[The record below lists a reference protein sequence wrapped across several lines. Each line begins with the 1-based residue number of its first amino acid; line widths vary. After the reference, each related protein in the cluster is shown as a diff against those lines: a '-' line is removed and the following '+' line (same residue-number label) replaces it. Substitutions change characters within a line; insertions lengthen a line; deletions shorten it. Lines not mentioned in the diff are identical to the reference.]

1 MEFHKTEAQK
11 AEGRKQDSP
20 SCRKAASGKKRLLLW
35 LAFLL
40 SCLTALALLAVHVVE
55 QLLAGYGAYLSWE
68 NMPVLQL
75 LWAAVRRV
83 LPLFLPLILPV
94 AAILFVC
101 FLLFAARNL
110 ATENRRF
117 GTLKAGTACVIIGDS
132 LQQFCFSF
140 LKVAPVA
147 AVLFVTAVGIK
158 SLFLSVNRVTRIA
171 DNLKRIKE
179 LGIMVRNLSRS
190 EDVARITMLDRL
202 VGVTPGD
209 MEKRYRVEILSED
222 GEVVSSQEVTLRG
235 NRIAIDSI
243 TVNFEYSEIESG
255 RRQNIAY
262 PYRVYSELMKPEDA
276 VPLTCMFNDEELPV
290 IYCLEADSIYGMTE
304 DVFFQRLRELFAIL
318 KDEELSREMG
328 IRSTNGTVNHFV
340 MNPGDVYNISVE
352 ATGGLTVH
360 KKLNLD

>member
-1 MEFHKTEAQK
+1 MEAHKVEAQK
-11 AEGRKQDSP
+11 IEGRKRES
-20 SCRKAASGKKRLLLW
+20 SFCRKAVSGKKRLLLW
-35 LAFLL
+35 LVFLL
-40 SCLTALALLAVHVVE
+40 SCMTALALLAVHVVE

-83 LPLFLPLILPV
+83 LPLFLPVLVPLL
-94 AAILFVC
+94 AILFVC
-101 FLLFAARNL
+101 FLLFAAKNL
-110 ATENRRF
+110 ATESRRF
-117 GTLKAGTACVIIGDS
+117 GALKAGTACVIIGDS

-147 AVLFVTAVGIK
+147 AVLLVTAVGIN

-190 EDVARITMLDRL
+190 EDVARITLLDRQ
-202 VGVTPGD
+202 VGVAPGD
-209 MEKRYRVEILSED
+209 IEKRYRVEILSED
-222 GEVVSSQEVTLRG
+222 GAVVSSQEVTLKG

-262 PYRVYSELMKPEDA
+262 PYRVYSELMKPDEA
-276 VPLTCMFNDEELPV
+276 VPLSCMFNDEELPV

-304 DVFFQRLRELFAIL
+304 DVFFRRLKELFAIL
-318 KDEELSREMG
+318 KDEDLSREMG
-328 IRSTNGTVNHFV
+328 IRSANGTVNHFV

>member
-11 AEGRKQDSP
+11 ADGRKQESP
-20 SCRKAASGKKRLLLW
+20 SCRKTSSGKKRLLLW

-55 QLLAGYGAYLSWE
+55 QLLAGCGAYLSRE

-75 LWAAVRRV
+75 LWAAVRR

-110 ATENRRF
+110 ATESRRF
-117 GTLKAGTACVIIGDS
+117 GRLKAGTACVIIGDS

-147 AVLFVTAVGIK
+147 AVLLVTAVGIN

-222 GEVVSSQEVTLRG
+222 GGVVSSQEVTLKG